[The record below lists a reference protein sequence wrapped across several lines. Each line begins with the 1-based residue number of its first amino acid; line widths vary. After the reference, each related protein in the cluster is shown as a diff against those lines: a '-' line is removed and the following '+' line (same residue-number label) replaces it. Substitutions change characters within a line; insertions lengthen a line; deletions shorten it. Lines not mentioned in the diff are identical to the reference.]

1 MSGGGLNLGKSVFIK
16 TYGCQMNV
24 YDSNRMVDL
33 LEVAGYSKTEHLSSA
48 DLIILNTCH
57 IREKAEEKVYSEL
70 GRLTKLKTKR
80 KEQGS
85 KILIAVAGCVAQ
97 AEGKRIL
104 ERAPTVDLVF
114 GPQTYHRLPF
124 MVQNAMAGGKRI
136 VDTEFPVEDKFD
148 YLAEGSQQGG
158 PSKFLT
164 IQEGCD
170 RFCTFCVVPYTRG
183 AEQSRPAISI
193 AQEARRLV
201 ADGAR
206 EITLLGQNVN
216 AWHGESPSGGEWK
229 LGRLICYLAEIEGID
244 RIRYTTSHPK
254 DVDDELINAHREVPQ
269 LMPFLHLPVQ
279 SGSDKILAAMNR
291 HHNARDYFHTVEKL
305 RKARPEIV
313 LSSDFIVGFPGEE
326 DEDFAKTI
334 KMVNEVGYAQA
345 YSFKYSARPGT
356 PAADI
361 IDQVED
367 SVAAERLAG
376 LQQLLRAQQ
385 DAFLS
390 AQKGKKVKVLFERL
404 GKQVGQICG
413 RSPYMHPVHAH
424 APDSF
429 LGKIAEVHIAE
440 VKTNSLLG
448 KVELGKRLARNAAVA
463 EGVSL

>member
-24 YDSNRMVDL
+24 YDSDRMVDL
-33 LEVAGYSKTEHLSSA
+33 LGLAGYSKTEHLSSA

-97 AEGKRIL
+97 AEGQRIL

-148 YLAEGSQQGG
+148 YLTEGSQQNG

-183 AEQSRPAISI
+183 AEQSRSAVSI
-193 AQEARRLV
+193 AKEARRLV

-254 DVDDELINAHREVPQ
+254 DVNDELIDAHRAVPQ

-291 HHNARDYFHTVEKL
+291 HHNARDYYYTVEKL
-305 RKARPEIV
+305 RKARPEIA

-326 DEDFAKTI
+326 DEDFARTI

-361 IDQVED
+361 NGQVED

-424 APDSF
+424 APDNF

-440 VKTNSLLG
+440 VMTNSLSG
-448 KVELGKRLARNAAVA
+448 KVELDQRLGSIAAVA

>member
-1 MSGGGLNLGKSVFIK
+1 
-16 TYGCQMNV
+16 MNV
-24 YDSNRMVDL
+24 YDSDRMVDL
-33 LEVAGYSKTEHLSSA
+33 LKSAGYSKTQNLGSA

-70 GRLTKLKTKR
+70 GRLTKLKIRR

-97 AEGKRIL
+97 AEGQRIL
-104 ERAPTVDLVF
+104 ERAPIVDLVF
-114 GPQTYHRLPF
+114 GPQTYHRLPS
-124 MVQNAMAGGKRI
+124 MVQNAMADNKRI
-136 VDTEFPVEDKFD
+136 IDTEFPVEDKFD

-183 AEQSRPAISI
+183 AEQSRSAISI
-193 AQEARRLV
+193 AKEARRLV

-216 AWHGESPSGGEWK
+216 AWHGESPSGAEWK

-254 DVDDELINAHREVPQ
+254 DVDDELIDAHRAVPQ

-291 HHNARDYFHTVEKL
+291 HHNAKDYYYTVEKL
-305 RKARPEIV
+305 RKACPEIA

-326 DEDFAKTI
+326 DVDYAKTI
-334 KMVNEVGYAQA
+334 KMINDVGYAQA
-345 YSFKYSARPGT
+345 YSFKYSSRPGT

-361 IDQVED
+361 TDQVED
-367 SVAAERLAG
+367 NVAAERLAG

-390 AQKGKKVKVLFERL
+390 AQKGKTVKVLFERR
-404 GKQVGQICG
+404 GKQIGQICG

-440 VKTNSLLG
+440 VMTNSLSG
-448 KVELGKRLARNAAVA
+448 EVELGDRLSSITAFA
-463 EGVSL
+463 EGASL